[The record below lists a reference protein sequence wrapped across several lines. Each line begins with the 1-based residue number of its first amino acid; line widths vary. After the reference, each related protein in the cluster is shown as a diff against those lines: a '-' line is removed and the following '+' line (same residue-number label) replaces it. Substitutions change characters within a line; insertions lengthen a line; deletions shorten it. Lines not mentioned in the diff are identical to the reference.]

1 MGIAGYG
8 HVVVPVETQAGSKS
22 LGSIVL
28 AFVSEVLRT
37 LAEVGIEDALQTHL
51 PLARQFLAVAGSNGL
66 DIGRQHGE
74 ELVEVVQ

>member
-1 MGIAGYG
+1 MVGIAGYG

-51 PLARQFLAVAGSNGL
+51 PLV
-66 DIGRQHGE
+66 
-74 ELVEVVQ
+74 